1 MALVNSFLVNSS
13 TEFLIQ
19 AAKIVQK
26 SVIIHEIVGCFVDIG
41 YFCREKDKR
50 YLFLDIRT

>member
-1 MALVNSFLVNSS
+1 MALVNSS

-50 YLFLDIRT
+50 YLFLDKRT